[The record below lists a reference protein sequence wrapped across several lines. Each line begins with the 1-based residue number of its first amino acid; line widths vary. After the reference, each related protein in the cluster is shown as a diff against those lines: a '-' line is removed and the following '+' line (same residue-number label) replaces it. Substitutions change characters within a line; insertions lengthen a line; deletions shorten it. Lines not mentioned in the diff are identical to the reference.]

1 MNISLEA
8 NQVTVLCP
16 LRIERVHVRRALD
29 AAGLGRV
36 LVVQTGIGKDAVVRA
51 AGRAAPGG
59 LVILA
64 GACGGLVLGED
75 VPRIGRVVDGRGGE
89 WVPFAA
95 EVGGATLIGV
105 DEIVSTPADKAA
117 LAARTGA
124 SIVDMEAHA
133 LAPYCEGR
141 GVAWAVVRGVSDTPE
156 ETMPHEVLGWI
167 TPEGDERRL
176 RAAWDMVRRP
186 SLLPHVRGAMVRAG
200 RVLPEVGRRVVEI
213 VRAWEARGASA
224 VDGAGAA
231 RASMGVRVAE
241 VAR

>member
-1 MNISLEA
+1 MSEHARA

-16 LRIERVHVRRALD
+16 MRIERVHVRRALD
-29 AAGLGRV
+29 AAGLERV
-36 LVVQTGIGKDAVVRA
+36 PVVQTGIGREAVVRA
-51 AGRAAPGG
+51 AGRVAPGG

-64 GACGGLVLGED
+64 GACGGLVHGED
-75 VPRIGRVVDGRGGE
+75 VPRIGRVVDGRGGV
-89 WVPFAA
+89 WTPFMA
-95 EVGGATLIGV
+95 EAGGATLTGV
-105 DEIVSTPADKAA
+105 DEIVSTPDDKAA

-156 ETMPHEVLGWI
+156 ETLPREVLGWI
-167 TPEGDERRL
+167 TPGGDERRL

-186 SLLPHVRGAMVRAG
+186 SLVPQVRGAMVRAG

-213 VRAWEARGASA
+213 VRVWEARGGSA
-224 VDGAGAA
+224 VEGTGVARGNVGA
-231 RASMGVRVAE
+231 RVAE